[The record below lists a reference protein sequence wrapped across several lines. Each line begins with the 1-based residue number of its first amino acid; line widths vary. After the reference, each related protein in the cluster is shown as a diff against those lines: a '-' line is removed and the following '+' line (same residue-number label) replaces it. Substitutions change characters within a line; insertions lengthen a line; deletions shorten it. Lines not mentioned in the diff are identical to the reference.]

1 MTIAISPALRTAR
14 ADAVRALIDGAA
26 GSPGVLKLYGG
37 AQPAAGAAAPSA
49 PLVVIPLAHPCGVAA
64 ASGLTLAQPADAQAS
79 ASGVVTWGRIEDSV
93 GQWVI
98 DADAAADDG
107 SGGPAGVAI
116 ILDQTQVYPGARVSI
131 LSIVFS
137 EA

>member
-1 MTIAISPALRTAR
+1 M
-14 ADAVRALIDGAA
+14 
-26 GSPGVLKLYGG
+26 LKLYGG
-37 AQPAAGAAAPSA
+37 PQPAAGAAASSA
-49 PLVVIPLAHPCGVAA
+49 PLVVIPLAHPCGIAS
-64 ASGLTLAQPADAQAS
+64 ASGLTLTQPADAQAS
-79 ASGVVTWGRIEDSV
+79 ASGVVTWGRIEDSAA
-93 GQWVI
+93 QWVI